1 MKFKGLKRFNV
12 GDRVVMA
19 NNRYGEAMPDV
30 GTTGA
35 ITEICERTSCT
46 RPGET
51 LYRIAWEVRSGT
63 FFWNIADSALVL
75 EEEWKKKKR

>member
-1 MKFKGLKRFNV
+1 MKFNLKRFNV

-19 NNRYGEAMPDV
+19 NNRYGETMPDV
-30 GTTGA
+30 GTAGA
-35 ITEICERTSCT
+35 ITEIREQASRT

-51 LYRIAWEVRSGT
+51 LYRIAWEGRSGT
-63 FFWNIADSALVL
+63 FYWNIADSALVL